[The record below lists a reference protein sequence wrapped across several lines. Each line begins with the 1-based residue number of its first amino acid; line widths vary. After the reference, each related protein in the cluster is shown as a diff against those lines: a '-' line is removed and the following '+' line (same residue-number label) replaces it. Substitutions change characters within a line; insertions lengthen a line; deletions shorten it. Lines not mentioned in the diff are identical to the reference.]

1 MVTVYTK
8 NNCPKCMMT
17 KNVLGSEGIPFQII
31 NIDEDL
37 NPNEREKKIQHF
49 KGLGFMSMPIVI
61 KDGMSPD
68 DYISGFN
75 PEKLQLLKEDK

>member
-17 KNVLGSEGIPFQII
+17 KNVLGAEEIPFQAI

-37 NPNEREKKIQHF
+37 NPNEREEKIQQF
-49 KGLGFMSMPIVI
+49 KGLGFMTMPIVI
-61 KDGMSPD
+61 KEGMSTD
-68 DYISGFN
+68 EYISGFN
-75 PEKLQLLKEDK
+75 PEKLQTLKD